1 MSVLPTR
8 KSLNTPEAAKYLTD
22 RGTKY
27 TRGTL
32 EVWRSQGRGP
42 RYRKV
47 GRNVFYA
54 PGDLDRFAEG
64 QVVETIDSR
73 QA

>member
-1 MSVLPTR
+1 MPSQS
-8 KSLNTPEAAKYLTD
+8 KALNTKQASTYLEEI
-22 RGTKY
+22 GTPFSA
-27 TRGTL
+27 GTL

-47 GRNVFYA
+47 GRRIFYM
-54 PGDLDRFAEG
+54 PDDLKKFAFG

-73 QA
+73 DE